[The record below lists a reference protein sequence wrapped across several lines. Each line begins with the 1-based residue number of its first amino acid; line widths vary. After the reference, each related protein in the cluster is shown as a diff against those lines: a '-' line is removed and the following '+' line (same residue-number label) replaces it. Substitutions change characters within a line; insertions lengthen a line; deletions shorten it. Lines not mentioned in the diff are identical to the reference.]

1 MTDKIFVDLQT
12 LLLFAAI
19 LAGTVALAWLF
30 NFIFHGYFKRSSR
43 TIKTDPTN
51 YQFVRHFLTGIIYL
65 VGVGW
70 ALLTLPNMKTV
81 AHTLLAGAGVAT
93 LIAGLASQQAL
104 SNITSGLFL
113 VIFKPFR
120 VNDRVKFRDTYLGTV
135 EDITLRHTIIRDL
148 ENNRIVVPN
157 SVIGNEVLVNLH
169 LGDNRVCKI
178 IDVGISYGSDIELAQ
193 RIMQEEVEKHPLH
206 LDPRSKEEVESGA
219 EAVSVR
225 VVGLGSSS
233 VNLRTWAWAKDVSDG
248 FILNCD
254 LLKNIKERFDH
265 EGIEIPY
272 SYQNV
277 IIKREQTEEQN

>member
-1 MTDKIFVDLQT
+1 MKETFIQEFKILLIFVSIVIAT
-12 LLLFAAI
+12 I
-19 LAGTVALAWLF
+19 VVAWIF
-30 NFIFHGYFKRSSR
+30 NFVFNRYIKRN
-43 TIKTDPTN
+43 IKKIDADPTN
-51 YQFVRHFLTGIIYL
+51 YQFIRHFISGIIYM

-81 AHTLLAGAGVAT
+81 AHTLLAGAGVIT
-93 LIAGLASQQAL
+93 LVAGLASQQAL

-120 VNDRVKFRDTYLGTV
+120 VNDKIKFRDNFMGTV
-135 EDITLRHTIIRDL
+135 EDITLRHTVIRDL

-157 SVIGNEVLVNLH
+157 SIISNEVLTNLH

-178 IDVGISYGSDIELAQ
+178 IEVGIGYGSDINLAQ
-193 RIMQEEVEKHPLH
+193 QIMQEEVLKHPLH
-206 LDPRSKEEVESGA
+206 IDSRSKEDI
-219 EAVSVR
+219 EAGKEEVSVR

-233 VNLRTWAWAKDVSDG
+233 VNLRTWAWAKDTADG

-254 LLKNIKERFDH
+254 LLKNIKERFDA

-277 IIKREQTEEQN
+277 VIKEKE